1 MKARFNFIK
10 GLNAWLLSGFSS
22 VFKAFVTAVVMECCD
37 PALLQRGVW
46 VAVVVLQ
53 LLSWF
58 QSCPG
63 GAVTCCQSS
72 SVLMEVG
79 DGCNSQCWMCCSG
92 KERGCSDHSAQCHD
106 LDACSNTGT
115 QITGVYT
122 SASVGPRDRELHMC
136 VAWCFPFEQW
146 VFSLAHLRGWCHAQP
161 KQPLSL
167 GSCASH
173 ISCGM
178 GGASPADRRIRAEG
192 ALQRLQLL

>member
-10 GLNAWLLSGFSS
+10 SLNAWLLSGFSS
-22 VFKAFVTAVVMECCD
+22 VFKAFVTAVVTECCD

-92 KERGCSDHSAQCHD
+92 KERGCSDHSAQWMP
-106 LDACSNTGT
+106 AAT
-115 QITGVYT
+115 Q
-122 SASVGPRDRELHMC
+122 GPRSLEFTLLPAWVQGTGSFTC
-136 VAWCFPFEQW
+136 VWLGVSLLSSGCFP
-146 VFSLAHLRGWCHAQP
+146 L
-161 KQPLSL
+161 
-167 GSCASH
+167 H
-173 ISCGM
+173 I
-178 GGASPADRRIRAEG
+178 
-192 ALQRLQLL
+192 